1 MVVFF
6 FKQKTAY
13 EMRISDW
20 SSDVCS
26 SDLLG
31 VSSMQ
36 IDQPERG
43 FSFRADGPL
52 DMRMEG
58 PVAEGRP
65 TAAEV
70 VNSLPE
76 AELADIIYS
85 YGEERRARQVARAIV
100 AARAEKP
107 LARTGE
113 LAELVRRV
121 VKQPKG
127 QDRKSTRLNSSH

>member
-1 MVVFF
+1 MERLL
-6 FKQKTAY
+6 AD
-13 EMRISDW
+13 RLPARPAGIALD
-20 SSDVCS
+20 
-26 SDLLG
+26 LG

-58 PVAEGRP
+58 PVAEGLP

-76 AELADIIYS
+76 AELADIISS
-85 YGEERRARQVARAIV
+85 YGEERRARQVARAIG
-100 AARAEKP
+100 AARPDAP
-107 LARTGE
+107 LARPGRPPAACGPGVQEPTGT
-113 LAELVRRV
+113 
-121 VKQPKG
+121 K
-127 QDRKSTRLNSSH
+127 

>member
-1 MVVFF
+1 MG
-6 FKQKTAY
+6 TRRA
-13 EMRISDW
+13 
-20 SSDVCS
+20 
-26 SDLLG
+26 DLLPARAAGSALDLG

-70 VNSLPE
+70 VNRLPE
-76 AELADIIYS
+76 AEPADIIYS
-85 YGEERRARQVARAIV
+85 YGEERS
-100 AARAEKP
+100 E
-107 LARTGE
+107 E
-113 LAELVRRV
+113 RRV
-121 VKQPKG
+121 GHECVRTCRSRWSPY
-127 QDRKSTRLNSSH
+127 S

>member
-1 MVVFF
+1 
-6 FKQKTAY
+6 
-13 EMRISDW
+13 
-20 SSDVCS
+20 
-26 SDLLG
+26 
-31 VSSMQ
+31 
-36 IDQPERG
+36 
-43 FSFRADGPL
+43 
-52 DMRMEG
+52 MEAPAAG
-58 PVAEGRP
+58 GRP

-70 VNSLPE
+70 ASALPE
-76 AELADIIYS
+76 GELADISYS

-127 QDRKSTRLNSSH
+127 QKGARGNGGAIDPATRTFQALRIHVNDEQIGRAHV